1 MSSEVQEKRGF
12 FSKIPG
18 KLKWL
23 IIALVFNNIAI
34 GYLLVYLTAF
44 FPELG
49 INAGIVGLL
58 LGLEGAMVLLSIP
71 LGILSDRRGRK
82 KLLLIG
88 TSLVPVPITL
98 IALTVNIA
106 LLVVAAIILG
116 IAESAAL
123 STWNAIIADQTNL
136 ENRDAAFSLSF
147 IMGNGA
153 IAFGFLFPTFIPA
166 IRSLTGLDSIIIHQD
181 LLVLMGLVSAITPVW
196 LFRILKGY
204 KETPNPTKLIRGKNF
219 PTLLKFSGINSLI
232 GLGAGFIIPLIP
244 TWLFLKF
251 GTPDT
256 FSGPLLSLSNLT
268 IALAAVA
275 SPRISSRFGLLKAIV
290 ATQGFSTVFMLS
302 LAFAPDVRL
311 AGGLYIIR
319 AALMNMSGP
328 LGDSYLMGIM
338 SQHGRLEDS
347 QQHYHCYWRIDPSDG
362 EVRHSL
368 LSSHRVLCDLDYT
381 VLYSVQEYSTS
392 ELAANF
398 GAKHL
403 FSHRT
408 TG

>member
-1 MSSEVQEKRGF
+1 MDPAAQEKRGF
-12 FSKIPG
+12 FSKIPR

-23 IIALVFNNIAI
+23 IVALVFNNVAI
-34 GYLLVYLTAF
+34 GYLLVYLTGF
-44 FPELG
+44 FPELN
-49 INAGIVGLL
+49 ISAGIVGLL

-71 LGILSDRRGRK
+71 LGIFSDRKGRK

-88 TSLVPVPITL
+88 SALVPPPIIM
-98 IALTVNIA
+98 IALTLNLA

-123 STWNAIIADQTNL
+123 STLNAIIADQTSL

-147 IMGNGA
+147 IVGNGA
-153 IAFGFLFPTFIPA
+153 VAFGFLLPTFIPT
-166 IRSLTGLDSIIIHQD
+166 IQSLSGLDSITIHRD
-181 LLVLMGLVSAITPVW
+181 LLVLVGLVSAITPVW
-196 LFRILKGY
+196 LLQILKGY
-204 KETPNPTKLIRGKNF
+204 RETLNPTKLIRGKNF
-219 PTLLKFSGINSLI
+219 PILLKFSGINSLI

-268 IALAAVA
+268 IALAAIG
-275 SPRISSRFGLLKAIV
+275 SPLLSSRFGLLKAIV

-302 LAFAPDVRL
+302 LAFVPDVRL

-319 AALMNMSGP
+319 AALMNMAGP

-338 SQHGRLEDS
+338 SQDERGLAS
-347 QQHYHCYWRIDPSDG
+347 AINTVVWRIPNSITTVIGGLILATGRFDIPFYLATIFYAISIT
-362 EVRHSL
+362 L
-368 LSSHRVLCDLDYT
+368 FYT
-381 VLYSVQEYSTS
+381 QFKNIRPQS
-392 ELAANF
+392 
-398 GAKHL
+398 
-403 FSHRT
+403 
-408 TG
+408 